1 MSLRYREAWADPGTG
16 LRPVFI
22 GIGTIDAD
30 APGTYPSH
38 LHQHYEL
45 IVPRRGQYRCRLNGE
60 DLTIPVTDCLLVI
73 PGDEHEDRLAAG
85 AAHIG
90 LWFALAGAP
99 LLAATAP
106 RRIRRTP
113 QLDAA
118 LSALLTET
126 GDDPL
131 TTHTREA
138 QAALCVWRLV
148 QAVPAEHRAPA
159 FAGASDDEAFRA
171 ELQRLFERH
180 ADRALTLAHMSKLLG
195 CAERTLTTRCRK
207 LLGTSPHQAF
217 LAVRL
222 ERARSLL
229 AGTELPIKAIAATC
243 GFTDQFH
250 FSRAYKQRFGDA
262 PSAARV
268 TPHALHVGQSP
279 TRPERT
285 KREASLRGRTPR
297 QGGSKGGG
305 PLLAG
310 A

>member
-22 GIGTIDAD
+22 GMGSIDAD
-30 APGTYPSH
+30 APGIYPGH
-38 LHQHYEL
+38 RHQHYEL
-45 IVPRRGQYRCRLNGE
+45 IVPRRGPYRCRLNGE
-60 DLTIPVTDCLLVI
+60 AHSLRTDDCLLVV
-73 PGDEHEDRLAAG
+73 PGDEHEDTVAAG
-85 AAHIG
+85 SAHTA

-99 LLAATAP
+99 LLAPTAP

-113 QLDAA
+113 ALDAA
-118 LSALLTET
+118 FADLLAET
-126 GDDPL
+126 GDDAPA
-131 TTHTREA
+131 THAREA
-138 QAALCVWRLV
+138 LAALCVWRLV

-180 ADRALTLAHMSKLLG
+180 ADRALTLGQMSKLLR

-229 AGTELPIKAIAATC
+229 AGTELPIKAVATTC
-243 GFTDQFH
+243 GFADQFH

-262 PSAARV
+262 PSAAREA
-268 TPHALHVGQSP
+268 TP
-279 TRPERT
+279 
-285 KREASLRGRTPR
+285 ASRRA
-297 QGGSKGGG
+297 KG
-305 PLLAG
+305 A
-310 A
+310 